1 MNMKADVYNLE
12 GTAGRKVDLPHQF
25 DEEVREEIIRRAVL
39 SDESMGYQPQGPYK
53 WAGTETSAQYRGRK
67 GAYGS
72 LKNRGQAMLPREVRP
87 KGLMGKVRRIPSA
100 PGGRRAHPPK
110 PEKKIVENINKKEYK
125 KALLSAIAATA
136 HPELVAARGHAY
148 AGAAPIVFEDALER
162 LKKTKDVINAL
173 KLVVG
178 KDLER
183 AKNGRKARSGIRSRK
198 AGTKTPKSALI
209 VVSGGDILKS
219 ARNIAGV
226 DVVSVEKLKVKDL
239 APGTHA
245 GRLTVYT
252 EAALKKIGEM

>member
-1 MNMKADVYNLE
+1 MKADVYNLE
-12 GTAGRKVDLPHQF
+12 GAAAGKKVDLPVQF

-39 SDESMGYQPQGPYK
+39 SEESKEYQPQGPYR
-53 WAGTETSAQYRGRK
+53 WAGTETSAEYRGRK
-67 GAYGS
+67 GDYGS

-136 HPELVAARGHAY
+136 HPDLVKARGHAY
-148 AGAAPIVFEDALER
+148 DGLAPIVFEDAFEAV
-162 LKKTKDVINAL
+162 KKTKDVIKAL
-173 KLVVG
+173 TPIIG

-183 AKNGRKARSGIRSRK
+183 AKNNRKARSGVRSRK
-198 AGTKTPKSALI
+198 AGTRTPKSALI

-219 ARNIAGV
+219 ARNLAGV

-252 EAALKKIGEM
+252 EAALKKIGEL